1 MAYNLEISYF
11 NSFWVKKTNNQWTQS
26 QYGNP
31 GHGNISKIPNW
42 PGIPYKTYGSTAAT
56 RYLNYVSTSQ
66 MSSIPNQRPDVNY
79 SPDTYDLTLN
89 WIIEESRIR
98 GAFNGDSTDYG
109 VKAYLLDDQYT
120 AVTRRNNVIYSGLFN
135 SKTNVNETNVFSSAQ
150 SITFAAPEQYGSIQ
164 KLYSED
170 TKLLFFQENKVS
182 RAMVNKNIL
191 YTTEGRGAPVSS
203 QNLVIG
209 EITPFVGEYGIS
221 RSPYSFA
228 KFGRRKYFTD
238 KNRNVVLRLSDN
250 GLTPI
255 SDYGMADFFRDRLSE
270 IDDNLYQNIVTR
282 TILASQSPSW
292 PYGAVQTISPGQPYI
307 TIGNPGG
314 DVGDLFSG
322 VPIGA
327 SVLINEIDT
336 GCYVKSVGL
345 TGATEGRVQ
354 LTDLVPFDISALS
367 APYQA
372 KFITYEKDRV
382 IGAYNTYTGKYVLS
396 MQKRD
401 GEYNTLSFDEKV
413 LGWVSFYDY
422 KPYNAKSLFNRFYT
436 TNQTNLWM
444 HNAENVLRNSFYG
457 EEPIT
462 SSIEF
467 IFNAQPNIVKT
478 FKTVNYEGTNGWEVT
493 SMISDQ
499 TGALAANGG
508 FENFEDETAV
518 IKSYGEGLYIEDG
531 IQYRAG
537 FDLKENRYVAN
548 VINNT
553 PAQPGE
559 IIIGNQA
566 SGIKGYFTTLKLTT
580 DATTDLG
587 GTKELFAVGS
597 EYVMSSY

>member
-221 RSPYSFA
+221 RNPYSFA

-559 IIIGNQA
+559 IIIGDQA

>member
-1 MAYNLEISYF
+1 
-11 NSFWVKKTNNQWTQS
+11 
-26 QYGNP
+26 
-31 GHGNISKIPNW
+31 
-42 PGIPYKTYGSTAAT
+42 
-56 RYLNYVSTSQ
+56 
-66 MSSIPNQRPDVNY
+66 
-79 SPDTYDLTLN
+79 
-89 WIIEESRIR
+89 
-98 GAFNGDSTDYG
+98 
-109 VKAYLLDDQYT
+109 
-120 AVTRRNNVIYSGLFN
+120 
-135 SKTNVNETNVFSSAQ
+135 
-150 SITFAAPEQYGSIQ
+150 
-164 KLYSED
+164 
-170 TKLLFFQENKVS
+170 
-182 RAMVNKNIL
+182 MVNKNIL

-221 RSPYSFA
+221 RNPYSFA
-228 KFGRRKYFTD
+228 QFGRRKYFTD

-255 SDYGMADFFRDRLSE
+255 SDYGMADFFRDRLAE

-282 TILASQSPSW
+282 SLSGVRSPTW
-292 PYGAVQTISPGQPYI
+292 PYNTVQTIGVGEPYI
-307 TIGNPGG
+307 EINNPGG
-314 DVGDLFSG
+314 NIGDLFTG

-327 SVLINEIDT
+327 SIVIDDIDT
-336 GCYVKSVGL
+336 GCYVRNVDL
-345 TGATEGRVQ
+345 TNGRVQ
-354 LTDLVPFDISALS
+354 LTELIPFDFPSGATAS
-367 APYQA
+367 
-372 KFITYEKDRV
+372 FITYEKDKV
-382 IGAYNTYTGKYVLS
+382 IGAYNTYTDKYVLS

-401 GEYNTLSFDEKV
+401 GTYNTLSFDEKV

-436 TNQTNLWM
+436 TSQTNLWM

-457 EEPIT
+457 NEPVN

-467 IFNAQPNIVKT
+467 VFNAQPNIVKT
-478 FKTVNYEGTNGWEVT
+478 FKTVNYEGTNGWELT

-499 TGALAANGG
+499 TGALAAGGG
-508 FENFEDETAV
+508 FESFEDETAV
-518 IKSYGEGLYIEDG
+518 IRSYNEGLYIEDG

-537 FDLKENRYVAN
+537 FNLKENRYVAN

-559 IIIGNQA
+559 IIIGDQA

>member
-203 QNLVIG
+203 QSLVIG

-221 RSPYSFA
+221 RNPYSFA

-422 KPYNAKSLFNRFYT
+422 KPYNAKSLF
-436 TNQTNLWM
+436 LSLI
-444 HNAENVLRNSFYG
+444 H
-457 EEPIT
+457 I
-462 SSIEF
+462 
-467 IFNAQPNIVKT
+467 
-478 FKTVNYEGTNGWEVT
+478 
-493 SMISDQ
+493 
-499 TGALAANGG
+499 
-508 FENFEDETAV
+508 
-518 IKSYGEGLYIEDG
+518 
-531 IQYRAG
+531 
-537 FDLKENRYVAN
+537 
-548 VINNT
+548 
-553 PAQPGE
+553 
-559 IIIGNQA
+559 
-566 SGIKGYFTTLKLTT
+566 
-580 DATTDLG
+580 
-587 GTKELFAVGS
+587 
-597 EYVMSSY
+597 

>member
-1 MAYNLEISYF
+1 MCI
-11 NSFWVKKTNNQWTQS
+11 
-26 QYGNP
+26 
-31 GHGNISKIPNW
+31 
-42 PGIPYKTYGSTAAT
+42 
-56 RYLNYVSTSQ
+56 
-66 MSSIPNQRPDVNY
+66 
-79 SPDTYDLTLN
+79 
-89 WIIEESRIR
+89 
-98 GAFNGDSTDYG
+98 
-109 VKAYLLDDQYT
+109 
-120 AVTRRNNVIYSGLFN
+120 
-135 SKTNVNETNVFSSAQ
+135 
-150 SITFAAPEQYGSIQ
+150 
-164 KLYSED
+164 
-170 TKLLFFQENKVS
+170 
-182 RAMVNKNIL
+182 
-191 YTTEGRGAPVSS
+191 
-203 QNLVIG
+203 
-209 EITPFVGEYGIS
+209 
-221 RSPYSFA
+221 
-228 KFGRRKYFTD
+228 
-238 KNRNVVLRLSDN
+238 
-250 GLTPI
+250 
-255 SDYGMADFFRDRLSE
+255 RDR
-270 IDDNLYQNIVTR
+270 
-282 TILASQSPSW
+282 
-292 PYGAVQTISPGQPYI
+292 PYI